1 MGSAHIGV
9 RIHSF
14 IHSKPQTP
22 SSASSFSF
30 PQLTVSPSKQP
41 TMHYPTNPADFNEAF
56 KDHITSIWD
65 KNAARQSSG
74 SKWDIAHLGLFRV
87 TAKVLS
93 MN

>member
-1 MGSAHIGV
+1 
-9 RIHSF
+9 
-14 IHSKPQTP
+14 
-22 SSASSFSF
+22 
-30 PQLTVSPSKQP
+30 
-41 TMHYPTNPADFNEAF
+41 MHYPTNPADFNEAF